1 MKVSVIFAIIFAT
14 IIFGDETLAN
24 DDGDAGMD
32 SQMGN
37 LMASNRGL
45 YDQLYDMNMGYN
57 LPYSRQL
64 R

>member
-1 MKVSVIFAIIFAT
+1 MKVSVVIAVIFAT
-14 IIFGDETLAN
+14 IIFGDETLA

-37 LMASNRGL
+37 LMASNGRL
-45 YDQLYDMNMGYN
+45 YDQLYDMNSGYN